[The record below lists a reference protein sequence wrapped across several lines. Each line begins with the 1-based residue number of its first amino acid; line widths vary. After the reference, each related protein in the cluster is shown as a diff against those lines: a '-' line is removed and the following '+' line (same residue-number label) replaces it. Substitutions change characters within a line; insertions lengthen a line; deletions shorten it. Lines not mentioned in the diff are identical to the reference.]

1 MLSLHIYLIP
11 GHKLCLSCWDRIQ
24 EINGKEDSEEINDEC
39 NSDGI
44 INLEQT
50 FFLLEQRSYNV
61 LEEMNVN
68 PVKLHAVLHP
78 VEAQQKQ
85 NFLKENNSKLKS
97 SVADTFLI
105 NEDNL
110 SDDKSFWH

>member
-1 MLSLHIYLIP
+1 
-11 GHKLCLSCWDRIQ
+11 
-24 EINGKEDSEEINDEC
+24 
-39 NSDGI
+39 
-44 INLEQT
+44 
-50 FFLLEQRSYNV
+50 
-61 LEEMNVN
+61 MNVN